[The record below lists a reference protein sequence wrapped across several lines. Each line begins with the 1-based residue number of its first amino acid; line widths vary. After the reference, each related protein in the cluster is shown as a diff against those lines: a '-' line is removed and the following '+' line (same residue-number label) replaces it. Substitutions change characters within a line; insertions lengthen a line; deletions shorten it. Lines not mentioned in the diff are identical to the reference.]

1 MRVVELL
8 THCPAE
14 IVAQQ
19 VMLSSEENKMHSHLH
34 TYILCTKQSGAAQKR
49 CTHTECIIRVLRL
62 STEDSC
68 ILASAVWLGTCTC
81 NSFCIYSSA
90 LGTS

>member
-1 MRVVELL
+1 MGVVELL

-19 VMLSSEENKMHSHLH
+19 VMLSSRENKMHSHLH
-34 TYILCTKQSGAAQKR
+34 TYICTKQSGATQKSVR
-49 CTHTECIIRVLRL
+49 TECIIRVL

-68 ILASAVWLGTCTC
+68 ILASTVWLGT
-81 NSFCIYSSA
+81 
-90 LGTS
+90 